1 MCLDLRHRTW
11 RIAEDTNRMGVHRR
25 AIAEHMDA
33 QHLRIPVGARWD
45 PTVARTRVRPIHTAA
60 ADTDARLT
68 VAAHTG
74 VHQAAMV
81 AVDPRLIP
89 VDSAAPG
96 QAVDSVAAA
105 PTAAEAMSLRA
116 EGTSAEGVAV
126 TLAEVV
132 VGTAVE
138 EAVISVAAVVD
149 APGAEAT
156 ADAANLSL

>member
-45 PTVARTRVRPIHTAA
+45 PTVARTRVRPIHTA
-60 ADTDARLT
+60 
-68 VAAHTG
+68 AAHTG